1 MTIAELCFEGTLE
14 LNEISVF
21 VKEIIEKLEASDNAQ
36 EISEKIKSL
45 IAFINETDN
54 LQKIRLVY
62 NLPEKY
68 ILSGGSTIEWSPVQ
82 AYDAFF
88 TPGSKSQAPDF
99 ICNLIKILNKLT
111 SVFHFD
117 SPGALKGVRE
127 LNDNLIEY
135 KREISNWHNGY
146 SETVRTQELIL
157 RISNR

>member
-68 ILSGGSTIEWSPVQ
+68 ILSGGSTIE
-82 AYDAFF
+82 
-88 TPGSKSQAPDF
+88 
-99 ICNLIKILNKLT
+99 
-111 SVFHFD
+111 
-117 SPGALKGVRE
+117 
-127 LNDNLIEY
+127 
-135 KREISNWHNGY
+135 
-146 SETVRTQELIL
+146 
-157 RISNR
+157 